1 VKSLLEFFLKYFD
14 FLYLNPL
21 YHITDSRTSGAG
33 AINASL
39 TVTGP
44 IISWQVTNERG
55 QILQYLAPTK
65 LASSENWFRASIIHQ
80 HLDGFD
86 ERNVISPV
94 EAVAWMRENI
104 SRIEELFSDSS
115 AARSCADLTA
125 LENANA
131 DKYWGPSSNE

>member
-1 VKSLLEFFLKYFD
+1 MKSLLEFFLKYFD

-21 YHITDSRTSGAG
+21 YRITDSKTTGAE

-39 TVTGP
+39 TLTGP
-44 IISWQVTNERG
+44 IISWQVTNDRG
-55 QILQYLAPTK
+55 QILLYLAPAK
-65 LASSENWFRASIIHQ
+65 LTAPENWFRSSIIRQ

-86 ERNVISPV
+86 ERNAISSV
-94 EAVAWMRENI
+94 EAVDWLRDNI

-115 AARSCADLTA
+115 AARSCEDLTA

-131 DKYWGPSSNE
+131 DKYWGPSSDK